1 MPNAI
6 SLLFYTALLAGCAPA
21 QKSITTLSGLQYEV
35 LATGAGPA
43 AEPGQ
48 SVQIHETTML
58 RDGTI
63 IYDSRA
69 QDTPITFLLGGH
81 QVIAGVD
88 EGVTGMRVGERRLF
102 TIPPTLSHRS
112 SYPPNT
118 PPDSILV
125 IDLELV
131 AIDAGDI

>member
-1 MPNAI
+1 MYYT
-6 SLLFYTALLAGCAPA
+6 STLLFCTALLAGCAPA
-21 QKSITTLSGLQYEV
+21 DKTITTSSGLQYEV
-35 LATGAGPA
+35 LARGDGPT

-63 IYDSRA
+63 IYDSREK
-69 QDTPITFLLGGH
+69 DTPITFLLGGN
-81 QVIAGVD
+81 QVITGVD

-102 TIPPTLSHRS
+102 TIPPALSHRS
-112 SYPPNT
+112 SYPANT

-131 AIDAGDI
+131 AIDAEG